1 MFSVVHLNGNFAQT
15 VIVRPN
21 VVRSVEMAVEQAEFQ
36 EIVTRRTGN
45 SNQLGILLD
54 SDKTECQNVALWI
67 GSSILRVRVD

>member
-15 VIVRPN
+15 VIVRTD
-21 VVRSVEMAVEQAEFQ
+21 VVWSVEMAVEQAEFQ

-54 SDKTECQNVALWI
+54 SDETEC
-67 GSSILRVRVD
+67 